1 MSDTAS
7 GNSLIDLTLD
17 SNLGSVDHAEELVV
31 NAADRMGFDDED
43 QHKIGIAIRECMVNA
58 VAHGNRY
65 SAKKKVRLQVWTDSG
80 KLIVHIG
87 DEGNGFEAVAVPD
100 PLAQENLL
108 KHSGR
113 GLLMIQA
120 FMDEFI
126 VRKREPAGTEVRL
139 VKRLPAK
146 SSEN

>member
-1 MSDTAS
+1 MSDTVS
-7 GNSLIDLTLD
+7 GNSLIDHLLD
-17 SNLGSVDHAEELVV
+17 SNLGSVDRAEEIVAE
-31 NAADRMGFDDED
+31 AATSMGFDEED
-43 QHKIGIAIRECMVNA
+43 LHKIGIAIRECMVNA

-65 SAKKKVRLQVWTDSG
+65 SAKKKVRLQVWTDTG
-80 KLIVHIG
+80 RLVVHIG
-87 DEGNGFEAVAVPD
+87 DEGNGFEAVTVPD

-126 VRKREPAGTEVRL
+126 VRKRDPAGTEVRL
-139 VKRLPAK
+139 VKVLPPHK
-146 SSEN
+146 EF